1 MRSAKCGGG
10 ASVEQSFFGANL
22 MARTFVLALAVG
34 LDVLAISVGVGIAQI
49 AWKLRVRLGLAF
61 TFAELLMQ
69 VLGYGLGT
77 GVGRLLGE
85 AATYGALTL
94 LAAVGILM
102 IRSSFRADGE
112 GAFDATR
119 GTGLVMAAASISL
132 DSLGVGIA
140 LPAVGIPLIPL
151 LLTLSVTTSIF
162 TFVGIAFGAKLGER
176 YEHGAER
183 LAGSILIVLAILFL
197 IEHSLGRSPV

>member
-1 MRSAKCGGG
+1 
-10 ASVEQSFFGANL
+10 VEQTFFEANL

-34 LDVLAISVGVGIAQI
+34 LDVLAISVGVGIAQV
-49 AWKLRVRLGLAF
+49 AWKLRMRLGMAF
-61 TFAELLMQ
+61 TVAELLMQ

-77 GVGRLLGE
+77 GAGRLLGE
-85 AATYGALTL
+85 AAAYGALAL
-94 LAAVGILM
+94 LALVGILM
-102 IRSSFRADGE
+102 IRSSFRRDGE
-112 GAFDATR
+112 RAFDATR
-119 GTGLVMAAASISL
+119 GSGLVIAATSISL

-151 LLTLSVTTSIF
+151 LLTLSITTSVF
-162 TFVGIAFGAKLGER
+162 TFVGVAFGARLGER

-197 IEHSLGRSPV
+197 VQHSLGHSPL